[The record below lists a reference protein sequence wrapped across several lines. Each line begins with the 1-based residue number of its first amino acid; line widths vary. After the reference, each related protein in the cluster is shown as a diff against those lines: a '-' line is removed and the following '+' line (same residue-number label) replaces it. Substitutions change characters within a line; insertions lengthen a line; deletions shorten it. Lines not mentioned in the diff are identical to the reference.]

1 MSGKGHSANRMAV
14 LVLAGTIAMAVSS
27 AATGE
32 GAQAGLRPRAPVTA
46 GPLTIQTTAAN
57 GFDWLAKAEAAPA
70 TTVTVRRQIG
80 RGSYIC
86 SPAGFGRK
94 SRCYSN

>member
-1 MSGKGHSANRMAV
+1 MKSKGHGAMRM
-14 LVLAGTIAMAVSS
+14 IALLM
-27 AATGE
+27 AATITMAASSGAVAE
-32 GAQAGLRPRAPVTA
+32 GAQAGLRPRAPVTIVPSA
-46 GPLTIQTTAAN
+46 THTAAN
-57 GFDWLAKAEAAPA
+57 GFDWLAKAESTPAA
-70 TTVTVRRQIG
+70 TVTIRRQIG